1 MGTPHSLAMV
11 GEDRC
16 FTALDWIGQPI
27 QVPAKVMSLFNV
39 TSTFWL
45 WLEKTDRWLQGKTIS
60 EIAPNLFRII
70 SKHACKRSVAEA
82 LEGDLE
88 MGV

>member
-1 MGTPHSLAMV
+1 MV
-11 GEDRC
+11 PR
-16 FTALDWIGQPI
+16 
-27 QVPAKVMSLFNV
+27 
-39 TSTFWL
+39 
-45 WLEKTDRWLQGKTIS
+45 KTIS
-60 EIAPNLFRII
+60 EIAPNLFGII